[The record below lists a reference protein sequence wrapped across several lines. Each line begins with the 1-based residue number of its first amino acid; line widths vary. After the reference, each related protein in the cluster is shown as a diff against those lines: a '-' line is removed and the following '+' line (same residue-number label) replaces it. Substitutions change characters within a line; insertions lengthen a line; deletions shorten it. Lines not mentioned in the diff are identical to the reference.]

1 MGTKNQ
7 SMAAKRIQRKAA
19 KKSGGKKLTP
29 QQAAAKFDK
38 KLESELFNNGALAT
52 LHKYQKQ
59 VKNTGLSGDA
69 PTNKQVI
76 ETLVKGLNLVIPVHA
91 VIEVASRLNK
101 EGVIDFSEA
110 DVLNIT
116 AFDKAVVRIAEDVN
130 AIQIL
135 IEEGQGFEQFA
146 DVYISFMETMIEV
159 TRDSA
164 TAVFNNTIKPHQ
176 EVIEEY
182 YKEHGEPGL
191 DQMQLSMVFHDQRMQ
206 TVAPMYATLPVDLT
220 EGLDLDQDPDT
231 CLGGLDA
238 QVGELLPAD
247 EDDIDEMLNAD
258 KAKDI
263 N

>member
-7 SMAAKRIQRKAA
+7 AMAAKRIQRKAA
-19 KKSGGKKLTP
+19 KKSGGKKVNH

-52 LHKYQKQ
+52 LHKYRKQ
-59 VKNTGLSGDA
+59 VKNTDGGGGEA

-101 EGVIDFSEA
+101 EGTILFSE
-110 DVLNIT
+110 DDILNIT

-130 AIQIL
+130 AIQTL
-135 IEEGQGFEQFA
+135 IEEGLGFVEFA
-146 DVYISFMETMIEV
+146 DVYINFMETMIEV

-164 TAVFNNTIKPHQ
+164 NAVFNNTIKPHQ
-176 EVIEEY
+176 EAIEEY

-191 DQMQLSMVFHDQRMQ
+191 DQMQMSMVFHDQRMAV
-206 TVAPMYATLPVDLT
+206 VAPMYATVSVDLT
-220 EGLDLDQDPDT
+220 AGLELEPGT
-231 CLGGLDA
+231 CVGGLDA
-238 QVGELLPAD
+238 MAGELLPAD
-247 EDDIDEMLNAD
+247 QEDLIEILNAD